1 MTNEGGSSG
10 LVKVRALLL
19 RTDWNAVEHCCPNV
33 APTTPVI
40 LRQLLDDDP
49 RVRGTA
55 VRELSEAVTHQG
67 TFYSA
72 TAPAALFVAA
82 VLGDPRTV
90 ARVTPQ
96 RPWEIELHGEKLS
109 SLRVLLLDWL
119 GDTAQN
125 TNHPPEW
132 PPGAQEDIDAF
143 LTIRPALYDAVHPF
157 LSDGEQ
163 EVRDAALCAIL
174 PLLTDSTLTQHV
186 PALTNAVHQ
195 LAARDTPYRWYAVDR
210 LVAWGGARTHP
221 TTPSPRSRA
230 RTDSP
235 GRLPSTPSKATTT
248 RGQGTS
254 SRGRTLSTTLS
265 HRTAGGTLL

>member
-174 PLLTDSTLTQHV
+174 PLLTDSTPTQHV

-210 LVAWGGARTHP
+210 LVAWGQDTSHYPEPPQPGPNRFAGPVAQYTVQGDHDP
-221 TTPSPRSRA
+221 WAGHVEPWP
-230 RTDSP
+230 DSVYDA
-235 GRLPSTPSKATTT
+235 LP
-248 RGQGTS
+248 
-254 SRGRTLSTTLS
+254 
-265 HRTAGGTLL
+265 